1 MTSSNADSGII
12 SGMTFNV
19 SNSYLYTKPK
29 VNASGGKSIGIINNN
44 MTIDFNMAYN
54 PPCVFST
61 FTTCPLPPKE
71 NILPVAITAGEL
83 DYNGVLFSSVYE

>member
-1 MTSSNADSGII
+1 MVNQPMVGEGFLYLDPPDS
-12 SGMTFNV
+12 
-19 SNSYLYTKPK
+19 
-29 VNASGGKSIGIINNN
+29 NNN

-71 NILPVAITAGEL
+71 NILPVAITAGEI

>member
-1 MTSSNADSGII
+1 
-12 SGMTFNV
+12 
-19 SNSYLYTKPK
+19 
-29 VNASGGKSIGIINNN
+29 

-71 NILPVAITAGEL
+71 NILPVAITAGEM